1 MRHKKNKATLGRKTG
16 PRKALLRSLCVNLIN
31 EGAIQTTHS
40 KAKAVR
46 SMVEPLVTKGKKA
59 SVHDMRNIE
68 KVLGSKK
75 ATQKLVKE
83 ISPRFEKRDG
93 GYTSLVKMGPR
104 KGDNAEVA
112 QLRFVD

>member
-1 MRHKKNKATLGRKTG
+1 MRHKKQKVTFGRKTG
-16 PRKALLRSLCVNLIN
+16 PRKALLRSLCIN
-31 EGAIQTTHS
+31 MINDGAIKTTHS

-46 SMVEPLVTKGKKA
+46 SMIEPLITMGKDA
-59 SVHDMRNIE
+59 SIHDMRNIE
-68 KVLGSKK
+68 ATLGSKK

-83 ISPRFEKRDG
+83 ISPRFAKRDG